1 MALLLDDL
9 FDISRL
15 TLGRRVLRKEQ
26 VDLQTVIEAAS
37 LGCRL
42 RYSYAQT
49 GRPEPAD

>member
-9 FDISRL
+9 FDISHIS
-15 TLGRRVLRKEQ
+15 LGKRVLRKEQ
-26 VDLQTVIEAAS
+26 VDLRTVIEAAS

-42 RYSYAQT
+42 RYSYDQA